1 MYAFGDVEKPDADSV
16 ALLEDMTMT
25 FLVDL
30 CHRARP
36 QPHKIG
42 IPSNQATINS
52 IASGILQ
59 DDASASATAATS
71 STAKTVVGAMKDR
84 KTGSGGASENSK
96 AAGKGRQAM
105 LPRLAPHPFVGRPR
119 MTVEDLKFACRK
131 DMKTSSR
138 IAELLYLDKVIT
150 DAQKTFK
157 NPEEEAAEDKV

>member
-1 MYAFGDVEKPDADSV
+1 MYAFGDVEKPDTDSV

-52 IASGILQ
+52 IASGILH
-59 DDASASATAATS
+59 DDASTSATASTN
-71 STAKTVVGAMKDR
+71 STAKTVVGTMKDR
-84 KTGSGGASENSK
+84 KAGGGASESSK

-157 NPEEEAAEDKV
+157 NPEEEAVEDKV